1 MATSELT
8 VVCLSAIGAACGCYL
23 KLSSP
28 EECTCVYSYILAKSR
43 IQTDR
48 FVSLDGNLEF
58 TSWSLFGLSTAST
71 FLNRYTQ
78 NLPSKISVSSEEPA
92 LIYMGEDNNDQ
103 FLPHN
108 PESAP
113 TATNRDRYEQ
123 LAVYKHSSVPIRVCK
138 AHERAS
144 RSVIALASATTT
156 DLS

>member
-1 MATSELT
+1 M
-8 VVCLSAIGAACGCYL
+8 VAI
-23 KLSSP
+23 
-28 EECTCVYSYILAKSR
+28 
-43 IQTDR
+43 R
-48 FVSLDGNLEF
+48 FVNC
-58 TSWSLFGLSTAST
+58 
-71 FLNRYTQ
+71 LNIPQ
-78 NLPSKISVSSEEPA
+78 SIHPKLAFKNICFSEEPA